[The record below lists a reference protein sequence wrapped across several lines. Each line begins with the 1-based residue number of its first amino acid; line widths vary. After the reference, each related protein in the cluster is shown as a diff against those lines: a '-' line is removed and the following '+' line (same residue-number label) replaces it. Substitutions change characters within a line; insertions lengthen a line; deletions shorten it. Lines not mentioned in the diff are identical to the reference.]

1 MTSPRRNAAGAWL
14 LLAAAA
20 ALAQE
25 QHGGPRP
32 AAGAGAAA
40 CRTGYVSSGISCAC
54 APGWGSHVPGWPN
67 ATYPTLP
74 PTCALFRPGKDK
86 LYKAGTVFP
95 PAGAGK
101 GKCFCF
107 ACPPG
112 YTSAGGQLSRADA
125 ACKAAPT
132 LSLAATYTIQ
142 TSGALCDAKVS
153 AAVGAKLLAALKRA
167 TKVDAQLAPASC
179 PDSPASSTTPA
190 RHQLVLRLS
199 YTGTDAQKQLK
210 QFRTVARKI
219 NAPPSKTAGPC
230 AFGVCDAVTKASRG
244 AASATAAAAEVVSSA
259 SSSPGGAP
267 PPSPNSSAG
276 CQDTVCESRAC
287 QTSACD
293 TSSGVCSYTNLA
305 DGTACSDGVVS
316 GQCKAGT
323 CAGLNTNIEAAAQ
336 GVTEPVIFKARF
348 AGGASLG
355 KAVTLNGLRNGSDVG
370 EVLGTLYDDGSRLHE
385 DRCAG
390 DGVFSNVI
398 LLTFAESDQPVYK
411 AFYVSLLG
419 AADKSLP
426 VSIAA
431 VTTRIDT
438 LLELFPTEQL
448 VTTAQAKV
456 AELVD
461 GGASPEQAIAAIYDL
476 LIEYSAVGGGGRRR
490 AAAAAVPQGD
500 ASVNLTAIL
509 SRVDASTVTRTTERR
524 VEFKTLEGFPCMVL
538 APTEYDRSIS
548 GGKCSGAAGARR
560 RLQRSHQQQLSAPV
574 GAAAAAAGGS
584 ARAGSR
590 GGVGVAAQL
599 ELLREAAAASP
610 TASGSGAGGEQEQ
623 AEPAPGPA
631 PDYASLARGA
641 VSSWRRL
648 QQAQQCPT
656 SKGEVLVLAPFL
668 LENECSG
675 FGDEAADVA
684 ALYKAAGYDV
694 TFKCNDAALCPAGPP
709 ALEDFTGWSKY
720 VAVVVSSRGDDDAD
734 GNNPVLLTRAP
745 IDLDRYQ
752 LDWQAGRIVLSADGH
767 AALRPSWFEKYRNAA
782 GADPARTVVFFASDR
797 SAISPPASARDGVGE
812 KGFAGAFWSMDGA
825 AGYAGFTGYLSR
837 SFDAPSPG
845 VAMAQSLLAG
855 RSVDSYVGTD
865 GKDKLTGAA
874 FRSYPYRRTSTLL
887 DRCAFKCDRVT
898 CSPPQCALSE
908 VICNTLTGSC
918 DISCCNRKDGD
929 SCRLRGRPST
939 CSGGKC
945 VDNCASALCSAP
957 PCQAL
962 VGEQGAICD
971 PLTGRCPTTNLP
983 DGTSCSFQ
991 GGRGSCV
998 AGACKGLL
1006 RLFYRLRGPADS
1018 FPDALDSPALSAFAA
1033 GVHRSLDLPPSY
1045 PTSSISVSVLQPL
1058 LARAAR
1064 GLRAAPA
1071 ADTTA
1076 RLTAELLDD
1085 PPLPQSMN
1093 FRVLGSAAKL
1103 QLGDPFGPGLTVER
1117 TDESG
1122 NVLVASRD
1130 DAGAVTLGA
1139 ARRACGAAARP
1150 ARRAAEPPARRA
1162 AADLCAYKECPA
1174 KTACTTPSCVRST
1187 GACSYAPANDGAA
1200 CSAAGGVGGA
1210 STNGTCSVGVCVLP
1224 DDPCA
1229 TSPCSQVAN
1238 AVPGTCVRTGDN
1250 TTLAASFRCSC
1261 AAGFSWVNDTCTDV
1275 DGCRGNPCATIPGA
1289 LADSCQ
1295 DLPAPQ
1301 TGFACRCNA
1310 TLAWQAANATCV
1322 DARSCRSNPCA
1333 NFTGTVPGSCVERP
1347 GTQAGFACN
1356 CTAGLAWAANATST
1370 ACVDADGCRGNPCA
1384 TIPGALAD
1392 SCEDLPAPQTGFA
1405 CRCNASLAW
1414 QAASATCVDRCANV
1428 TCASTECKRGSCNA
1442 TTGACASAS
1451 INENGACTPPQGAR
1465 RSGGRPAAIGGQGVC
1480 RAGVCTDL
1488 CANVVC
1494 AAVDCRTGACS
1505 PTNGSC
1511 TYADLAYGTPCSLAG
1526 QAGSCAFGSCVPFPP
1541 PGPCAGVTCDVPTSV
1556 CRIPGGTCSSGTCS
1570 FTSRPTGSGCGAG
1583 DGSYGTCTAGGAC
1596 QATVIDRVCITSPA
1610 AYTPHAVAVGASGAV
1625 YFTTRD
1631 NKVGRVLSIA
1641 PSGTPGVASAAVQIL
1656 YDAMLSNLST
1666 PDYSLPGLAVDE
1678 AAGRAYVVH
1687 RSESAPRGAAR
1698 RPGRRARPRRGSRL
1712 RGAAA
1717 ARPLARPPP
1726 PAAGSHCVLAV
1737 NTSGADP
1744 AAADVLLGACDPSS
1758 PCSPGASP
1766 AVCLG
1771 SDNFTAPASVRL
1783 YAPSAVA
1790 LGPPGGGAAVLYIS
1804 DTGLGCVRELDLA
1817 RGVRTI
1823 YGECDVTVG
1832 VAPVAGSD
1840 PAPGAAFS
1848 WWVATGT
1855 GALEYFTGPAG
1866 ATTGNNATELP
1877 PRRRLS
1883 VRRALDPVL
1892 TRVGGLAVANGT
1904 LWVADG
1910 DNDDGAP
1917 ASTVPGQFTL
1927 LRLDALPAVPAY
1939 FAPGLVFA
1947 GARHTC
1953 GVPARGALAAP
1964 PLPPVCWG
1972 AGGAAVL
1979 TPPSPGDN
1987 STGQLAVP
1995 SALQGNSRLMV
2006 LGACAGRFHSC
2017 VLSSAFGAKR
2027 LDCWGCEPGNAL
2039 CAYVAANPSL
2049 AATAS
2054 PQLLCGPGHLC
2065 LFSTAG
2071 TLTCFDGSAAG
2082 CGAKCAQP
2090 GGVSWPGG
2098 AARGA
2103 AGPRHTCAVDAGG
2116 TLRCWP
2122 PAEPAAGP
2130 LPAVAASAAAV
2141 QVCAGDDFTCATFD
2155 AGVQPLQASAVLRCW
2170 PPGVLALPPGLERWQ
2185 ANVTSITCGA
2195 RHVCASK
2202 GNGQTVCIGA
2212 GDGCAAGAC
2221 NVPTA
2226 DRAKWPFRPD
2236 VYP

>member
-1 MTSPRRNAAGAWL
+1 MTRKRLRGGAAAAWL

-25 QHGGPRP
+25 QHGGASP
-32 AAGAGAAA
+32 AAGAAAAA
-40 CRTGYVSSGISCAC
+40 CRTGYVASASSCAC

-179 PDSPASSTTPA
+179 PDSPAGSTTPA

-244 AASATAAAAEVVSSA
+244 AASATAAAAEIA
-259 SSSPGGAP
+259 SSVVPPGGL
-267 PPSPNSSAG
+267 PSPKPQSG
-276 CQDTVCESRAC
+276 CQDTGCESRAC
-287 QTSACD
+287 QTSACE

-385 DRCAG
+385 DRFAG

-490 AAAAAVPQGD
+490 AAAAVVPQGD

-548 GGKCSGAAGARR
+548 GGKCSDAAGARR
-560 RLQRSHQQQLSAPV
+560 RLQRSRPQQLLAPV
-574 GAAAAAAGGS
+574 SAAAAAAAGGS
-584 ARAGSR
+584 AGAGSR

-610 TASGSGAGGEQEQ
+610 TASGSGAAGEQEQ

-684 ALYKAAGYDV
+684 ALFKAAGYDV

-918 DISCCNRKDGD
+918 DISCCNRKDGE

-971 PLTGRCPTTNLP
+971 PVAGRCPTTNLP

-998 AGACKGLL
+998 AGACKGLVAL
-1006 RLFYRLRGPADS
+1006 YYRLSGPASS
-1018 FPDALDSPALSAFAA
+1018 FPATLNAAALSAFAA
-1033 GVHRSLDLPPSY
+1033 GVAGSLDLPPSY
-1045 PTSSISVSVLQPL
+1045 PTSRISVSVLQPPQ
-1058 LARAAR
+1058 RAAR

-1071 ADTTA
+1071 QDTTA
-1076 RLTAELLDD
+1076 RLSAELLD
-1085 PPLPQSMN
+1085 PPSDTALN
-1093 FRVLGSAAKL
+1093 FNILVSTAKL
-1103 QLGDPFGPGLTVER
+1103 QLGDPFGPGLTVQR

-1122 NVLVASRD
+1122 NVVD
-1130 DAGAVTLGA
+1130 VTTSDSSTK
-1139 ARRACGAAARP
+1139 
-1150 ARRAAEPPARRA
+1150 
-1162 AADLCAYKECPA
+1162 DLCKFITCTPNAPCTTSACAPATGKCEAAPA
-1174 KTACTTPSCVRST
+1174 K
-1187 GACSYAPANDGAA
+1187 DGAA
-1200 CSAAGGVGGA
+1200 CG
-1210 STNGTCSVGVCVLP
+1210 TNGTCTAGACVVAP
-1224 DDPCA
+1224 APAADPCA
-1229 TSPCSQVAN
+1229 NRPCDGLNN
-1238 AVPGTCVRTGDN
+1238 AAKGSCASTGDN
-1250 TTLAASFRCSC
+1250 TTQAASFRCDC
-1261 AAGFSWVNDTCTDV
+1261 DAGFSWTN
-1275 DGCRGNPCATIPGA
+1275 G
-1289 LADSCQ
+1289 
-1295 DLPAPQ
+1295 
-1301 TGFACRCNA
+1301 
-1310 TLAWQAANATCV
+1310 
-1322 DARSCRSNPCA
+1322 
-1333 NFTGTVPGSCVERP
+1333 
-1347 GTQAGFACN
+1347 
-1356 CTAGLAWAANATST
+1356 
-1370 ACVDADGCRGNPCA
+1370 ACVGP
-1384 TIPGALAD
+1384 I
-1392 SCEDLPAPQTGFA
+1392 
-1405 CRCNASLAW
+1405 
-1414 QAASATCVDRCANV
+1414 DRCANV
-1428 TCASTECKRGSCNA
+1428 TCASTECKRGSCNV
-1442 TTGACASAS
+1442 TTGACASAN
-1451 INENGACTPPQGAR
+1451 INENGACTTPQGAR
-1465 RSGGRPAAIGGQGVC
+1465 RARPRPATAGQGVC

-1511 TYADLAYGTPCSLAG
+1511 TYTHLGDGTLCSGGGTCFAG
-1526 QAGSCAFGSCVPFPP
+1526 ACVPPAP
-1541 PGPCAGVTCDVPTSV
+1541 NPCAGVSCTASAPCRLPNSGVCSNGACSYTYSAVGASCTLTGGGAGSCVASGGGATVCTDLCANVTCSGPPPSV
-1556 CRIPGGTCSSGTCS
+1556 CRSSSGTCSSGTCDYAP
-1570 FTSRPTGSGCGAG
+1570 RPTGSGCGVA

-1596 QATVIDRVCITSPA
+1596 QATVIDRVRITTKVSSGLLNENVTGV
-1610 AYTPHAVAVGASGAV
+1610 YTPLALAVAPGGTI
-1625 YFTTRD
+1625 YFTTTTGHVG
-1631 NKVGRVLSIA
+1631 KVVSTT
-1641 PSGTPGVASAAVQIL
+1641 PSAQPGMYEATVIILASFP
-1656 YDAMLSNLST
+1656 DSN
-1666 PDYSLPGLAVDE
+1666 SLPGLVVDADE
-1678 AAGRAYVVH
+1678 AWVYVAD
-1687 RSESAPRGAAR
+1687 EGM
-1698 RPGRRARPRRGSRL
+1698 
-1712 RGAAA
+1712 
-1717 ARPLARPPP
+1717 
-1726 PAAGSHCVLAV
+1726 HCVRTVA
-1737 NTSGADP
+1737 TDG
-1744 AAADVLLGACDPSS
+1744 SS
-1758 PCSPGASP
+1758 SS
-1766 AVCLG
+1766 
-1771 SDNFTAPASVRL
+1771 
-1783 YAPSAVA
+1783 VA
-1790 LGPPGGGAAVLYIS
+1790 LGVCEGYNPPYSCTCAWCYYGPPAGCSGSSMPATGARLNAPQSVALGAPPVNGS
-1804 DTGLGCVRELDLA
+1804 SPTLLVADSGNGCVRELDLGPGGYVVA
-1817 RGVRTI
+1817 VFGTCSPANIQRPRVGSAVLPGSGFAWWVTDNFDGTVTYIQGASNTTANLRGFTETGNLS
-1823 YGECDVTVG
+1823 YVTPSNAALDLDASALHPTSGALVF
-1832 VAPVAGSD
+1832 GSD
-1840 PAPGAAFS
+1840 YVDYDTSIRSHSLLVVPSVTSLSSAYMAVPFDGGAA
-1848 WWVATGT
+1848 TG
-1855 GALEYFTGPAG
+1855 GP
-1866 ATTGNNATELP
+1866 
-1877 PRRRLS
+1877 
-1883 VRRALDPVL
+1883 LDPVL
-1892 TRVGGLAVANGT
+1892 TRVGKGGLAFANGV

-1910 DNDDGAP
+1910 GRDNA
-1917 ASTVPGQFTL
+1917 APGQFTRL
-1927 LRLDALPAVPAY
+1927 SLDALPAVPAY
-1939 FAPGLVFA
+1939 FSRVFA

-1953 GVPARGALAAP
+1953 GVTRLGSGSGPGAP
-1964 PLPPVCWG
+1964 TCWG
-1972 AGGAAVL
+1972 AGGAAL
-1979 TPPSPGDN
+1979 TPPSITLGSGTPSGFAGGFHTCLQDGVGAYRCWGDN
-1987 STGQLAVP
+1987 STGQLAP
-1995 SALQGNSRLMV
+1995 PPGLNSAAYV
-2006 LGACAGRFHSC
+2006 LETAAGRWHSC
-2017 VLSSAFGAKR
+2017 ALYADANYTRR
-2027 LDCWGCEPGNAL
+2027 LECWGCEPGNPL
-2039 CAYVAANPSL
+2039 CDFVANNVTVDGLPGS
-2049 AATAS
+2049 S
-2054 PQLLCGPGHLC
+2054 PA
-2065 LFSTAG
+2065 AG
-2071 TLTCFDGSAAG
+2071 TAVADFGGIFSGPSYLCVQTVVVNASIGRSLQCFDGTGVDCGEKCNHPLGLSLAPGNRGVAG
-2082 CGAKCAQP
+2082 LN
-2090 GGVSWPGG
+2090 
-2098 AARGA
+2098 
-2103 AGPRHTCAVDAGG
+2103 HTCMTGEADYV
-2116 TLRCWP
+2116 RCWP
-2122 PAEPAAGP
+2122 SGVPAAVVP
-2130 LPAVAASAAAV
+2130 VEVASRRV
-2141 QVCAGDDFTCATFD
+2141 IDLCAGDDFTCALFD
-2155 AGVQPLQASAVLRCW
+2155 AGGWSDTELRCW
-2170 PPGVLALPPGLERWQ
+2170 PPSVLTLPPGLGESVN
-2185 ANVTSITCGA
+2185 ANVTSIACGA
-2195 RHVCASK
+2195 SHVCATRD
-2202 GNGQTVCIGA
+2202 NGATVCVGTTA
-2212 GDGCAAGAC
+2212 TSSNGCAWGAC
-2221 NVPTA
+2221 NVPVA
-2226 DRAKWPFRPD
+2226 DRGVWPFRP
-2236 VYP
+2236 